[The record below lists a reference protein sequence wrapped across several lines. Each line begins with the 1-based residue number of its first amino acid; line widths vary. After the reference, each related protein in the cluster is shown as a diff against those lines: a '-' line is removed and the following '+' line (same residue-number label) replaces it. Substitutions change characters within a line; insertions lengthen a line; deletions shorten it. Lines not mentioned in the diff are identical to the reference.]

1 MSFLAH
7 DTVIDES
14 ELENGF
20 SAEEVFTNSECV
32 GITFDD
38 LIVLPGAIDF
48 GVADVELSARVSRNF
63 TLSCPLAS
71 SPMDTVTEQLMAIGM
86 ALNGGIG
93 FIHANCTIEQQ
104 VTMVEKVKTFENG
117 FILEPAVLSPDHLVS
132 DLDLLKET
140 RKITGVPITVDGK
153 VGSKLVGLISNRDSD
168 FLEDRT
174 TKISELMT
182 PLDKLVTGQYPLSIK
197 EANKILKVLH
207 CNRKQRQFPFH

>member
-1 MSFLAH
+1 MSKFS
-7 DTVIDES
+7 DVVISEE

-20 SAEEVFTNSECV
+20 SAQEVFTNTECV

-38 LIVLPGAIDF
+38 LIVLPGEITF
-48 GVADVELSARVSRNF
+48 GVADVELTTKITRNYS
-63 TLSCPLAS
+63 LKCPLAS

-93 FIHANCTIEQQ
+93 FIHANCTVEQQ
-104 VTMVEKVKTFENG
+104 VAMVEKVKNYENG

-132 DLDLLKET
+132 DLDDLKAK
-140 RKITGVPITVDGK
+140 RKISGVPITIDGK

-174 TKISELMT
+174 KKISEVMT
-182 PLDKLVTGQYPLSIK
+182 PLDKLVVGHYPLSIA
-197 EANKILKVLH
+197 EANKILRVSSPI
-207 CNRKQRQFPFH
+207 FTAVP